1 MKHSNENPQNSIP
14 TKNTP
19 QKNHA
24 TNQPTVIQT
33 NENPQN
39 SIPTENWKTILSKLR
54 KKGSRFD
61 LSALLRATTERK
73 VENDQITLTYSHT
86 SHLERMITELEHIDT
101 KKIFETTFSQVLG
114 KEFKIIH
121 ITNDQANKNNNRQL
135 QSPVVKAAMAKGAQ
149 ILDTKEVT
157 NE

>member
-1 MKHSNENPQNSIP
+1 
-14 TKNTP
+14 
-19 QKNHA
+19 
-24 TNQPTVIQT
+24 
-33 NENPQN
+33 
-39 SIPTENWKTILSKLR
+39 
-54 KKGSRFD
+54 
-61 LSALLRATTERK
+61 
-73 VENDQITLTYSHT
+73 
-86 SHLERMITELEHIDT
+86 MITELEHIDT

-121 ITNDQANKNNNRQL
+121 ITNDQVNKNNNRQL